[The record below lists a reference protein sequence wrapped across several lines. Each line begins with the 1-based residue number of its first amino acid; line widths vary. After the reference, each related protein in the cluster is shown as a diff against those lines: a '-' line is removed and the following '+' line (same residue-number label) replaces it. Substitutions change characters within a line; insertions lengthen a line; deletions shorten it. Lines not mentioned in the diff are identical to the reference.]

1 MGSGDLEPSS
11 SAMNNKRT
19 VLCEHWLRGYC
30 RNGTR
35 CNFAHGATQLRR
47 PEAVNGEAPPA
58 KLLQWREQLAAL
70 PPGRQVSFEGLR
82 ATERYA
88 LHQLAN
94 EFQLTH
100 MSTGVGDQRRLH
112 ILKPAPQESSQASQG
127 TSSGRL
133 SRAEQKRRKKERL
146 RSQPSKQSTPGDL
159 QTSTGREDGME
170 GESDWRKRCCDRDPL
185 LALLKKMRKCYILI
199 LPRCPL

>member
-1 MGSGDLEPSS
+1 
-11 SAMNNKRT
+11 MNNKRT
-19 VLCEHWLRGYC
+19 VLCEHWLRGFC
-30 RNGTR
+30 RNGTK

-47 PEAVNGEAPPA
+47 PEAKNAHPEDTELRKAVNGEAPAPA

-70 PPGRQVSFEGLR
+70 PRGRQLSFEGLR
-82 ATERYA
+82 PTERYA

-112 ILKPAPQESSQASQG
+112 ILRPAPQESSQASQE

-146 RSQPSKQSTPGDL
+146 RFQPSKQSTPGDL
-159 QTSTGREDGME
+159 QTATGMENGME
-170 GESDWRKRCCDRDPL
+170 GESDGVEEEMLRMQEL
-185 LALLKKMRKCYILI
+185 QLG
-199 LPRCPL
+199 

>member
-1 MGSGDLEPSS
+1 
-11 SAMNNKRT
+11 MNNKRT
-19 VLCEHWLRGYC
+19 VLCSHWQRGYC

-47 PEAVNGEAPPA
+47 PEAKDAHPEDAQLRKAVNGDAPAPA
-58 KLLQWREQLAAL
+58 KLLEWREQLAAL

-82 ATERYA
+82 PTERYA

-94 EFQLTH
+94 EFNLTH

-112 ILKPAPQESSQASQG
+112 ILKPAPQESPQVSQEV
-127 TSSGRL
+127 TGRL

-146 RSQPSKQSTPGDL
+146 KSQASNQAALAASG
-159 QTSTGREDGME
+159 GRQDCIED
-170 GESDWRKRCCDRDPL
+170 ESDEVDEETLRMPL
-185 LALLKKMRKCYILI
+185 GFIWADGQEASVALMG
-199 LPRCPL
+199 